1 MQTQVNQLINLYVRL
16 EAVKQRQAGA
26 TPGSATAGALAAQA
40 AALQSQIN
48 GYSAEMRQAALESE
62 KVRTAM
68 DKTALAEAQARDH
81 AAGLKS
87 EVQQTNQFTE
97 RLVSMLGTMVI
108 LRGIREMWSSAKD
121 YAKEYYDQ
129 LNEIQVVTMKSQGD
143 IANLTTKYRQMA
155 SELSVTSREIAS
167 AATTFYRQGLGDAD
181 VDKRLRYTTQYA
193 KIAAMDFKEAADLIT
208 ATSNSMKDQI
218 QGDIQRV
225 TDVFIYLGD
234 NAGTSAQEVGTA
246 MQKTA
251 ASAANFGVEF
261 EWLGAYIATVSET
274 TRQAAEV
281 VGTSMNA
288 IMARLH
294 SIKTTGFNQED
305 ETKIND
311 VAKAL
316 ATIDVQ
322 LLKSNGDWR
331 DMTDIFEDVAAK
343 WEDLNGKQKSY
354 IATAVAGTRQQNTFI
369 ALMNDMSK
377 GAEGGSRAFE
387 LYNGAINASG
397 TTLQKYAIWEDSVE
411 AANNRLT
418 ASMEELYT
426 RFMNGDAMKGF
437 YNALSGVV
445 SGIYHLTDAT
455 GGLNII
461 LPILAAAIALVG
473 HAMTTTAA
481 SGGVLNVVLTTFEAH
496 PIIMAITGVIAVITL
511 LGTAFSELKTK
522 AEQYQESMD
531 RLTKSHESLENIK
544 ELKTQ
549 FDEMKE
555 SVSSGKSSMDDY
567 KTLLESLSGVSPV
580 AAQAVADFNK
590 GLLTHSEML
599 GIVNDELE
607 KMIGLEQK
615 ISAANALD
623 ALRNFTPSTINGE
636 TMAKLTKYG
645 FDPSN
650 PETLYDALHASFA
663 KLDATS
669 ELKQAAVEAGKSL
682 GLVGEQG
689 FWAIANP
696 EAYGLN
702 LQDYAKPIADQIWA
716 RIFQID
722 IGSLQE
728 TINQE
733 AKTAVALAREA
744 LGGAIG
750 ENTVEAG
757 LLDDYLMNILAG
769 EDGVISG
776 EELQNAGSTLANIVS
791 DWLVNGF
798 DIADLSNAKEAY
810 RRFISGFLTDAQDD
824 MFESMMANNPE
835 FGADFIKMINDA
847 LASGLNYKQ
856 IAGLM
861 SGSSDWT
868 NLGEMVRQNIM
879 NSLEDVFDG
888 SQDYL
893 DYWARHLSSEID
905 DATAIALYQALANGG
920 SVDDLLKELQGEGTV
935 AEAIARFLAGTS
947 KGEEGGAVEEA
958 TDGMIK
964 TLDKATSDIRGRI
977 DMLKSVQQELKD
989 GASFGSLDMDDKL
1002 ELLEQYPQLAAFVG
1016 DSAQLLTNIEQLI
1029 DTENEKLSEATRE
1042 FLLTNENFFQNLD
1055 LSSLGFETKGAAE
1068 NLGDFID
1075 GLTSLEDKQA
1085 VNAFLDKMIA
1095 NILGVKDATED
1106 AGTSVSDFVSKVKSS
1121 AGNLES
1127 INSYIK
1133 ALRGADST
1141 NPLSASTLTEMIKKY
1156 PQLMALMGD
1165 TKAMITELGAIGR
1178 READNIASTF
1188 NSFIMGSEEVM
1199 KNSPFKEYMSDSI
1212 RTLSD
1217 FVNSLD
1223 ASAPE
1228 LAQVGDYAKQAS
1240 IQGLAL
1246 LGVLDDISKETLGDW
1261 TKFLFPD
1268 ANADLLARP
1277 LVDAAELVKAGWKD
1291 AEEGI
1296 ATVYSGSGWFE
1307 TAGNENGVVVAF
1319 TPILPDG
1326 TVLTEEAV
1334 HDYIDSIVYNATSAQ
1349 DIYDADELGIVLGVD
1364 MDVENVEAAE
1374 DKMTALLELLHQLQE
1389 AYYGTSDAEKSWLQQ
1404 HAEQNAQDS
1413 EDSWAESN
1421 DYRYQVEEMLNALEA
1436 ENGGVQQALEVFNGF
1451 SDKIKEGINKTY
1463 PELVAELYNAESA
1476 LAAQSEEAE
1485 ATGDALQDTTD
1496 DTEDLTQAQ
1505 KELEKALKN
1514 TLKGANSTAFKNT
1527 NQAIRDLKN
1536 GSVSA
1541 ADAFD
1546 KFRGESDNVVKALE
1560 DINDTNA
1567 KMNKGLKPTASDVS
1581 NIAKVLGMSAEEVLG
1596 SWDQIPDK
1604 MQDIIAEGQELYDAM
1619 NQTAVMRILG
1629 VGEADF
1635 SKLMQGIVYVEGE
1648 ASEAVKQLVALGL
1661 FTLEDE
1667 EVKVD
1672 TMIPVLRQA
1681 QGQTWA
1687 VGEETAT
1694 ASLNYKKLVPTANNP
1709 FKNLG
1714 LGSAG
1719 GGSKKSGGG
1728 GGGGGKKGSGSSGK
1742 SSSSSTTKVNKDQTT
1757 EVERMLDLMDQ
1768 RVDIR
1773 SHQQDIYSAYADLF
1787 EEQGKLQGVIAYHE
1801 KEAKA
1806 LNAENKAL
1814 EEDITKIEK
1823 WIAIKTAELAKLD
1836 QSSEDYQTVADD
1848 LDRLQQAH
1856 QDYTKKLIENNE
1868 SIEKLKNSIKDIKD
1882 EIRDMQISLRQ
1893 TIYDAIE
1900 DRENKIKNM
1909 LSGEVDMENTIIDL
1923 LKQRQE
1929 EEHNLST
1936 SLADERI
1943 AALEKERD
1951 LIDEELN
1958 ARKEQAEKEEELAKL
1973 HDLETKLNRIS
1984 ADPTRMK
1991 ERMDLEKQIA
2001 EMRND
2006 MAWEAAE
2013 AEAKA
2018 RQDSID
2024 EQIANIEKYK
2034 EHLEKYYED
2043 LANNPDALIAAM
2055 KEILGGS
2062 DSEIIEWLKNN
2073 DQAFAQATD
2082 ANQKQMV
2089 NNWQDM
2095 LDTMHGR
2102 VKTYWD
2108 EVEQVIA
2115 GGEEH
2120 IIDFL
2125 KENSEEF
2132 AQAGKL
2138 QAEKYVDE
2146 WKKAIEDI
2154 AKAMEAVDAV
2164 TAQSYTTI
2172 AKTTYNAENPGSGG
2186 EQAGVVRAESSKRYA
2201 TGGLVDYTGLAWVDG
2216 TFAQPEALLN
2226 PTQTK
2231 ILQGLVNALETVQVP
2246 QMSALPPEV
2255 VTRTQSNSVGIE
2267 TINVNVEK
2275 LDSDA
2280 DYEEVALR
2288 VCEEIMNQLGQGS
2301 VVGGIR
2307 SSRL

>member
-1 MQTQVNQLINLYVRL
+1 MQTQLNQLINLYVRL
-16 EAVKQRQAGA
+16 ESVKQKQAGA
-26 TPGSATAGALAAQA
+26 TPGSATASALASQA

-48 GYSAEMRQAALESE
+48 GYSAEMRNAALESD
-62 KVRTAM
+62 KVRIAM
-68 DKTALAEAQARDH
+68 DKTAEAEAKARDH
-81 AAGLKS
+81 AAGLKG
-87 EVQQTNQFTE
+87 EVQQTNQLAE

-108 LRGIREMWSSAKD
+108 IRGLREMWSAAQE
-121 YAKEYYDQ
+121 YAKQYYDQ

-155 SELSVTSREIAS
+155 SDLSVTSREIAS
-167 AATTFYRQGLGDAD
+167 AATTFYRQGLSDNE
-181 VDKRLRYTTQYA
+181 VDQRLRYTTQYA
-193 KIAAMDFKEAADLIT
+193 KIAAMDFEEAANLIT

-281 VGTSMNA
+281 VGTSLNA

-316 ATIDVQ
+316 GTIDVQ
-322 LLKSNGDWR
+322 LLKQNGDWR
-331 DMTDIFEDVAAK
+331 DMTDIFNDVAEK
-343 WEDLNGKQKSY
+343 WEGLNGKQQSY

-369 ALMNDMSK
+369 ALMNDLSK
-377 GAEGGSRAFE
+377 KAEDGSRAWE

-397 TTLQKYAIWEDSVE
+397 TTLQKYEVWEESVA

-418 ASMEELYT
+418 ASLEELYA
-426 RFMNGDAMKGF
+426 RFMNGDMLKGF
-437 YNALSGVV
+437 YNTLSSIVT
-445 SGIYHLTDAT
+445 GIYKATDAT

-461 LPILAAAIALVG
+461 LPVLAAGIMLVH
-473 HAMTTTAA
+473 HAMVTTAA
-481 SGGVLNVVLTTFEAH
+481 SGGMLAAVLTTLQAH
-496 PIIMAITGVIAVITL
+496 PVIAALTGIVAAVTL
-511 LGTAFSELKTK
+511 LGVAFSNSQSQAERYKESLDELNK
-522 AEQYQESMD
+522 ARS
-531 RLTKSHESLENIK
+531 SLENLTN
-544 ELKTQ
+544 LKKQ
-549 FDEMKE
+549 FDDMNA
-555 SVSSGKSSMDDY
+555 SVASGESSMSEY
-567 KTLLESLSGVSPV
+567 SGLLSSLSGVSPI
-580 AAQAVADFNK
+580 AAQAVSDFNK
-590 GLLTHSEML
+590 GLITHAEMI
-599 GIVNDELE
+599 GIVNTELE
-607 KMIGLEQK
+607 KMIDLEKQV
-615 ISAANALD
+615 ATENAMD
-623 ALRNFTPSTINGE
+623 ALWSFTPSVTAGE
-636 TMAKLTKYG
+636 SMSRLTRHGYDVS
-645 FDPSN
+645 DPSTAYGALY
-650 PETLYDALHASFA
+650 ETFLTQDY
-663 KLDATS
+663 TS
-669 ELKQAAVEAGKSL
+669 EMMRAADELTGTLKKNVLDILTQGSDNADFEGVAYMMWSKLFQVDKNAV
-682 GLVGEQG
+682 QG
-689 FWAIANP
+689 AIN
-696 EAYGLN
+696 E
-702 LQDYAKPIADQIWA
+702 
-716 RIFQID
+716 
-722 IGSLQE
+722 
-728 TINQE
+728 E
-733 AKTAVALAREA
+733 AKAAVALAIEA
-744 LGGAIG
+744 LGGAVE
-750 ENTVEAG
+750 ENTVESG
-757 LLDDYLMNILAG
+757 MLEDFLMKALAG
-769 EDGVISG
+769 EDGVISA
-776 EELQNAGSTLANIVS
+776 EELANAGPTLGKLVS
-791 DWLVNGF
+791 DWLVNGL
-798 DIADLSNAKEAY
+798 DTASLSDASEAY
-810 RRFISGFLTDAQDD
+810 RRFLSGFMTDAQDA
-824 MFESMMANNPE
+824 MFESMMAGDSE
-835 FGADFIKMINDA
+835 FGADFMKMLNEA
-847 LASGLNYKQ
+847 LAAGLNYQ
-856 IAGLM
+856 DIAGLM

-868 NLGEMVRQNIM
+868 NLGELVRQNIM
-879 NSLEDVFDG
+879 NSLESVFDG
-888 SQDYL
+888 SEDYL
-893 DYWARHLSSEID
+893 GYWAKHLSSDID

-920 SVDDLLKELQGEGTV
+920 SVDALLAELQGEGTV
-935 AEAIARFLAGTS
+935 AEAIARFLTGTS
-947 KGEEGGAVEEA
+947 DGEDGGAVEEA

-964 TLDKATSDIRGRI
+964 TLDKATSDLRGRI
-977 DMLKSVQQELKD
+977 DMLKSVRQELKD
-989 GASFGSLDMDDKL
+989 GTSFGGLDMDDKL
-1002 ELLEQYPQLAAFVG
+1002 ELLEQYPQLASFVG

-1029 DTENEKLSEATRE
+1029 ETENNELSKATRD
-1042 FLLTNENFFQNLD
+1042 FLLTNGDFFQSLD
-1055 LSSLGFETKGAAE
+1055 LSSIGIESKGAAE
-1068 NLGDFID
+1068 NLGDFIE
-1075 GLTSLEDKQA
+1075 TLESVDDQDA
-1085 VNAFLDKMIA
+1085 VNAFLDELIA
-1095 NILGVKDATED
+1095 KILGVKEAAGG
-1106 AGTSVSDFVSKVKSS
+1106 AGTSVSEFVSGVKDS
-1121 AGNLES
+1121 AGNINS

-1133 ALRGADST
+1133 ALRGADED
-1141 NPLSASTLTEMIKKY
+1141 NPMSASTLTEMIKKY

-1165 TKAMITELGAIGR
+1165 TKAMITELGNISS
-1178 READNIASTF
+1178 REGDNIASVF

-1199 KNSPFKEYMSDSI
+1199 KNSPFKEFMSDSV
-1212 RTLSD
+1212 RTLND
-1217 FVNSLD
+1217 FIGSLD
-1223 ASAPE
+1223 ATAPE
-1228 LAQVGDYAKQAS
+1228 LAQVGEYAQQAS

-1246 LGVLDDISKETLGDW
+1246 LGVLDDISKEKLGEW
-1261 TKFLFPD
+1261 MKNLVPD
-1268 ANADLLARP
+1268 ATADMLARP
-1277 LVDAAELVKAGWKD
+1277 VIDAAKLAEAGWKD
-1291 AEEGI
+1291 AGEGI
-1296 ATVYSGSGWFE
+1296 ATVFSSSFSYGKEGD
-1307 TAGNENGVVVAF
+1307 GPKMVVGF

-1326 TVLTEEAV
+1326 TVLSPEAV
-1334 HDYIDSIVYNATSAQ
+1334 GEYIDNIVRNSTSAEEMFA
-1349 DIYDADELGIVLGVD
+1349 ADDLGLLLSVD
-1364 MDVENVEAAE
+1364 TDVESFDTAE
-1374 DKMTALLELLHQLQE
+1374 EKMNYLLELLHQLQD

-1404 HAEQNAQDS
+1404 HSEQNASDS
-1413 EDSWAESN
+1413 EDSWAKSN
-1421 DYRYQVEEMLNALEA
+1421 DYVYQVEEMLNALEA

-1451 SDKIKEGINKTY
+1451 SDKIKEGINKAY
-1463 PELVAELYNAESA
+1463 PELIAQLYNAESA

-1714 LGSAG
+1714 LGGAG
-1719 GGSKKSGGG
+1719 GGKKSGGG
-1728 GGGGGKKGSGSSGK
+1728 GGGGGSRGSGSRGK

-1773 SHQQDIYSAYADLF
+1773 SHQQDIYSSYADLF

-1814 EEDITKIEK
+1814 EKDIAKIEK

-1836 QSSEDYQTVADD
+1836 KSSAEYQTVAED
-1848 LDRLQQAH
+1848 LKRLQEAH
-1856 QDYTKKLIENNE
+1856 QDYTKKIIENNT
-1868 SIEKLKNSIKDIKD
+1868 SIEKLKNSIKEIKD

-2073 DQAFAQATD
+2073 DQTFAQATD

-2095 LDTMHGR
+2095 LDNMHGR

-2120 IIDFL
+2120 IINFL

-2186 EQAGVVRAESSKRYA
+2186 EKAGTVRAESSKRYA

>member
-1 MQTQVNQLINLYVRL
+1 MQTQLNQLINLYVRL
-16 EAVKQRQAGA
+16 ESVKQKQAGA
-26 TPGSATAGALAAQA
+26 TPGSATASALASQA

-48 GYSAEMRQAALESE
+48 GYSAEMRNAALESD
-62 KVRTAM
+62 KVRIAM
-68 DKTALAEAQARDH
+68 DKTAEAEAKARDH
-81 AAGLKS
+81 AAGLKG
-87 EVQQTNQFTE
+87 EVQQTNQLAE
-97 RLVSMLGTMVI
+97 RLVSMIGTMVI
-108 LRGIREMWSSAKD
+108 MRGLREMWSAAQE
-121 YAKEYYDQ
+121 YAKQYYDQ

-167 AATTFYRQGLGDAD
+167 AATTFYRQGLGDNE
-181 VDKRLRYTTQYA
+181 VDQRLRYTTQYA
-193 KIAAMDFKEAADLIT
+193 KIAAMDFEEAANLIT
-208 ATSNSMKDQI
+208 ATSNSMRDQI

-234 NAGTSAQEVGTA
+234 HAGTSAQEVGTA

-281 VGTSMNA
+281 VGTSLNA

-316 ATIDVQ
+316 GTIDVQ
-322 LLKSNGDWR
+322 LLKQNGDWR
-331 DMTDIFEDVAAK
+331 DMTDIFNDVAEK
-343 WEDLNGKQKSY
+343 WEGLNGKQQSY

-369 ALMNDMSK
+369 ALMNDLSK
-377 GAEGGSRAFE
+377 KAEDGSRAWE

-397 TTLQKYAIWEDSVE
+397 TTLQKYEVWEESVA

-418 ASMEELYT
+418 ASLEELYA
-426 RFMNGDAMKGF
+426 RFMNGDMLKGF
-437 YNALSGVV
+437 YNTLSSIVT
-445 SGIYHLTDAT
+445 GIYKATDAT

-461 LPILAAAIALVG
+461 LPVLAAGIMLVH
-473 HAMTTTAA
+473 HAMVTTAA
-481 SGGVLNVVLTTFEAH
+481 SGGMLTAVLTTLQAH
-496 PIIMAITGVIAVITL
+496 PVIAALTGIVAVVTL
-511 LGTAFSELKTK
+511 LGVAFSNSTSQAERYKESLDELNR
-522 AEQYQESMD
+522 ARS
-531 RLTKSHESLENIK
+531 SLENLTN
-544 ELKTQ
+544 LKKQ
-549 FDEMKE
+549 FDDMNA
-555 SVSSGKSSMDDY
+555 SVASGQASMSEY
-567 KTLLESLSGVSPV
+567 SGLLSSLSGVSPI
-580 AAQAVADFNK
+580 AAQAVSDFNK
-590 GLLTHSEML
+590 GLITHAEMI
-599 GIVNDELE
+599 GIVNTELE
-607 KMIGLEQK
+607 KMIDLEKQVA
-615 ISAANALD
+615 SENAMD
-623 ALRNFTPSTINGE
+623 ALWSYTPSVTAGE
-636 TMAKLTKYG
+636 SMSRLTRHGYDVS
-645 FDPSN
+645 DPS
-650 PETLYDALHASFA
+650 T
-663 KLDATS
+663 
-669 ELKQAAVEAGKSL
+669 
-682 GLVGEQG
+682 
-689 FWAIANP
+689 
-696 EAYGLN
+696 AYGALYETF
-702 LQDYAKPIADQIWA
+702 LTQDYTPEMMRVVDELTGTLKKNVLDILTQGSDNADFEGVAYMMWSKL
-716 RIFQID
+716 FQVD
-722 IGSLQE
+722 KNAVQGA
-728 TINQE
+728 INQE
-733 AKTAVALAREA
+733 AKAAVALAIEA
-744 LGGAIG
+744 LGGAV
-750 ENTVEAG
+750 EESTVEAG
-757 LLDDYLMNILAG
+757 LLEDFLMKALAG
-769 EDGVISG
+769 EDGVISA
-776 EELQNAGSTLANIVS
+776 EELANAGPTLGKLVS
-791 DWLVNGF
+791 DWLVNGL
-798 DIADLSNAKEAY
+798 DTASLSDASEAY
-810 RRFISGFLTDAQDD
+810 RRFLSGFMTDAQDA
-824 MFESMMANNPE
+824 MFESMMAGDSE
-835 FGADFIKMINDA
+835 FGADFMKMLNEA
-847 LASGLNYKQ
+847 LTAGLNYQ
-856 IAGLM
+856 DVAGLM
-861 SGSSDWT
+861 SGGTDWT
-868 NLGEMVRQNIM
+868 NLGELVRQNII
-879 NSLEDVFDG
+879 NSLAEVFQEDTDDLDIWADG
-888 SQDYL
+888 LATQ
-893 DYWARHLSSEID
+893 ID
-905 DATAIALYQALANGG
+905 EATAIALYQALSKGDG
-920 SVDDLLKELQGEGTV
+920 ITKFLDELQNLGEGETV
-935 AEAIARFLAGTS
+935 ADAVARFLAGS
-947 KGEEGGAVEEA
+947 SDGEGGGEGGIQGAA
-958 TDGMIK
+958 DGMIQ
-964 TLDKATSDIRGRI
+964 TLDKATSDLRGRI

-1002 ELLEQYPQLAAFVG
+1002 ELLEQYPQLASFVG

-1029 DTENEKLSEATRE
+1029 ETENTKLSEATKD
-1042 FLLTNENFFQNLD
+1042 FLLTNGDFFKSLD
-1055 LSSLGFETKGAAE
+1055 LSSIGIESKGAAE
-1068 NLGDFID
+1068 NLGDFIKTLD
-1075 GLTSLEDKQA
+1075 SVDDQKA
-1085 VNAFLDKMIA
+1085 VNEFLDELVAK
-1095 NILGVKDATED
+1095 ILGVKEA
-1106 AGTSVSDFVSKVKSS
+1106 AGGAGASVSEFVSGVKDS
-1121 AGNLES
+1121 AGNINS

-1141 NPLSASTLTEMIKKY
+1141 NPMSASTLTEMIKKY

-1165 TKAMITELGAIGR
+1165 TKAMITELGNISR
-1178 READNIASTF
+1178 REGDNIASVF

-1199 KNSPFKEYMSDSI
+1199 KNSPFKEFMSDSV
-1212 RTLSD
+1212 RTLND
-1217 FVNSLD
+1217 FIGSLD
-1223 ASAPE
+1223 ATAPE
-1228 LAQVGDYAKQAS
+1228 LAQVGEYAQQAS

-1246 LGVLDDISKETLGDW
+1246 LGVLDDISKEKLGDW
-1261 TKFLFPD
+1261 MKNLVPD
-1268 ANADLLARP
+1268 ATADMLARP
-1277 LVDAAELVKAGWKD
+1277 VIDAAKLAEAGWKD
-1291 AEEGI
+1291 AGEGI
-1296 ATVYSGSGWFE
+1296 ATVFSSSFSYGKEGD
-1307 TAGNENGVVVAF
+1307 GPKMVVGF

-1326 TVLTEEAV
+1326 TVLSPEAV
-1334 HDYIDSIVYNATSAQ
+1334 GEYIDNIVRNSTSAEEMFA
-1349 DIYDADELGIVLGVD
+1349 ADDLGLLLSVD
-1364 MDVENVEAAE
+1364 TDVESFDTAE
-1374 DKMTALLELLHQLQE
+1374 EKMNYLLELLHQLQD

-1404 HAEQNAQDS
+1404 HAEQNASDS
-1413 EDSWAESN
+1413 EDSWAKSN
-1421 DYRYQVEEMLNALEA
+1421 DYVYQVEEMLNALEA

-1451 SDKIKEGINKTY
+1451 SDKIKEGINKAY
-1463 PELVAELYNAESA
+1463 PELIAQLYNAESA
-1476 LAAQSEEAE
+1476 LAAQSEEAKG
-1485 ATGDALQDTTD
+1485 TGDALQDATD

-1714 LGSAG
+1714 LGTAG
-1719 GGSKKSGGG
+1719 GGKKSGGG
-1728 GGGGGKKGSGSSGK
+1728 GGGGGSRGSGSSKK

-1773 SHQQDIYSAYADLF
+1773 SHQQDIYSSYADLF

-1814 EEDITKIEK
+1814 EKDIEKIEK

-1836 QSSEDYQTVADD
+1836 KSSAEYQTVADD
-1848 LDRLQQAH
+1848 LKRLQEAH
-1856 QDYTKKLIENNE
+1856 QDYTKKIIENNT
-1868 SIEKLKNSIKDIKD
+1868 SIEKLKNSIKEIKD
-1882 EIRDMQISLRQ
+1882 EIRNMQISLRQ

-2073 DQAFAQATD
+2073 DQTFAQATD

-2095 LDTMHGR
+2095 LDNMHGR

-2120 IIDFL
+2120 IINFL

>member
-16 EAVKQRQAGA
+16 EAVKQRQAVA

-48 GYSAEMRQAALESE
+48 GYSAEMRNAALESD
-62 KVRTAM
+62 KVRIAM
-68 DKTALAEAQARDH
+68 DKTAEAEAKARDH
-81 AAGLKS
+81 AAGLKG
-87 EVQQTNQFTE
+87 EVQQTNQLAE

-108 LRGIREMWSSAKD
+108 IRGLREMWSAAQE
-121 YAKEYYDQ
+121 YAKQYYDQ

-167 AATTFYRQGLGDAD
+167 AATTFYRQGLGDNE
-181 VDKRLRYTTQYA
+181 VDQRLRYTTQYA
-193 KIAAMDFKEAADLIT
+193 KIAAMDFEEAANLIT
-208 ATSNSMKDQI
+208 ATSNSMRDQI

-281 VGTSMNA
+281 VGTSLNA

-316 ATIDVQ
+316 GTIDVQ
-322 LLKSNGDWR
+322 LLKQNGDWR
-331 DMTDIFEDVAAK
+331 DMTDIFNDVAEK
-343 WEDLNGKQKSY
+343 WEGLNGKQQSY

-369 ALMNDMSK
+369 ALMNDLSK
-377 GAEGGSRAFE
+377 KAEDGSRAWE

-397 TTLQKYAIWEDSVE
+397 TTLQKYEVWEESVA

-418 ASMEELYT
+418 ASLEELYA
-426 RFMNGDAMKGF
+426 RFMNGDMLKGF
-437 YNALSGVV
+437 YNTLSSIVT
-445 SGIYHLTDAT
+445 GIYKATDAT

-461 LPILAAAIALVG
+461 LPVLAAGIMLVH
-473 HAMTTTAA
+473 HAMVTTAA
-481 SGGVLNVVLTTFEAH
+481 SGGMLTAVLTTLQAH
-496 PIIMAITGVIAVITL
+496 PVIAALTGIVAAVTL
-511 LGTAFSELKTK
+511 LGVAFSNSQSQAERYKESLDELNR
-522 AEQYQESMD
+522 ARS
-531 RLTKSHESLENIK
+531 SLENLTN
-544 ELKTQ
+544 LKKQ
-549 FDEMKE
+549 FDDMNV
-555 SVSSGKSSMDDY
+555 SVASGEASMSEY
-567 KTLLESLSGVSPV
+567 SGLLSSLSGVSPI
-580 AAQAVADFNK
+580 AAQAVSDFNK
-590 GLLTHSEML
+590 GLITHAEMI
-599 GIVNDELE
+599 GIVNTELE
-607 KMIGLEQK
+607 KMIDLEKQV
-615 ISAANALD
+615 ATENAMD
-623 ALRNFTPSTINGE
+623 ALWSFTPSVTAGE
-636 TMAKLTKYG
+636 SMSRLTRHGYDVS
-645 FDPSN
+645 DPS
-650 PETLYDALHASFA
+650 TAYGALHETF
-663 KLDATS
+663 LTQDYTS
-669 ELKQAAVEAGKSL
+669 EMMRAADELTGTLKKNVLDILTQGSDNADFEGVAYMMWSKLFQVDKNAV
-682 GLVGEQG
+682 QG
-689 FWAIANP
+689 AIN
-696 EAYGLN
+696 E
-702 LQDYAKPIADQIWA
+702 
-716 RIFQID
+716 
-722 IGSLQE
+722 
-728 TINQE
+728 E
-733 AKTAVALAREA
+733 AKAAVALAIEA
-744 LGGAIG
+744 LGGAVE

-757 LLDDYLMNILAG
+757 MLEDFLMKALAG
-769 EDGVISG
+769 EDGVISA
-776 EELQNAGSTLANIVS
+776 EELANAGPTLGKLVS
-791 DWLVNGF
+791 DWLVNGL
-798 DIADLSNAKEAY
+798 DTASLSDASEAY
-810 RRFISGFLTDAQDD
+810 RRFLSGFMTDAQDA
-824 MFESMMANNPE
+824 MFESMMAGDSE
-835 FGADFIKMINDA
+835 FGADFMRMLNEA
-847 LASGLNYKQ
+847 LTAGLNYQ
-856 IAGLM
+856 DVADLM
-861 SGSSDWT
+861 SGGTDWT
-868 NLGEMVRQNIM
+868 NLGELVRQNIM
-879 NSLEDVFDG
+879 NSLESVFDG
-888 SQDYL
+888 SEDYL
-893 DYWARHLSSEID
+893 KYWAKHLSSDID

-920 SVDDLLKELQGEGTV
+920 SVDDLLAELQGEGTV
-935 AEAIARFLAGTS
+935 AEAIARFLTGTS
-947 KGEEGGAVEEA
+947 DGEDGGAVEEA

-964 TLDKATSDIRGRI
+964 TLDKATSDLRGRI

-989 GASFGSLDMDDKL
+989 GTSFGGLDMDDRL
-1002 ELLEQYPQLAAFVG
+1002 ELLEQYPQLASFVG

-1029 DTENEKLSEATRE
+1029 ETENNELSKATRD
-1042 FLLTNENFFQNLD
+1042 FLLTNGDFFQSLD
-1055 LSSLGFETKGAAE
+1055 LSSIGIESKGAAE
-1068 NLGDFID
+1068 NLGDFIE
-1075 GLTSLEDKQA
+1075 TLESVDDQDA
-1085 VNAFLDKMIA
+1085 VNAFLDELIA
-1095 NILGVKDATED
+1095 KILGVKEAAGG
-1106 AGTSVSDFVSKVKSS
+1106 AGTSVSEFVSGVKNS
-1121 AGNLES
+1121 AGNIDS

-1133 ALRGADST
+1133 ALRGTDED
-1141 NPLSASTLTEMIKKY
+1141 NPMSASTLTEMIKKY
-1156 PQLMALMGD
+1156 PQLMALIDD
-1165 TKAMITELGAIGR
+1165 TEAMITELGAISR
-1178 READNIASTF
+1178 REGDNIASVF

-1199 KNSPFKEYMSDSI
+1199 KNSPFKEFMSDSV
-1212 RTLSD
+1212 RTLND
-1217 FVNSLD
+1217 FIGSLD
-1223 ASAPE
+1223 ATAPE
-1228 LAQVGDYAKQAS
+1228 LAQVGEYAQQAS

-1246 LGVLDDISKETLGDW
+1246 LGVLDDIGKEKLGEW
-1261 TKFLFPD
+1261 MKHLVPD
-1268 ANADLLARP
+1268 ATADMLARP
-1277 LVDAAELVKAGWKD
+1277 VIDAAKLAEAGWED
-1291 AEEGI
+1291 AGEGI
-1296 ATVYSGSGWFE
+1296 ATVFSSSFSYGKEGD
-1307 TAGNENGVVVAF
+1307 GPRMVVGF

-1326 TVLTEEAV
+1326 TVLSPEAV
-1334 HDYIDSIVYNATSAQ
+1334 GEYIDNIVRNSTSAEEM
-1349 DIYDADELGIVLGVD
+1349 YAADDLGLLLSVD
-1364 MDVENVEAAE
+1364 TDVESFDTAE
-1374 DKMTALLELLHQLQE
+1374 EKMNYLLELLHQLQD

-1404 HAEQNAQDS
+1404 HAEQNASDS
-1413 EDSWAESN
+1413 EDSWAKSN
-1421 DYRYQVEEMLNALEA
+1421 DYVYQVEEMLNALEA

-1451 SDKIKEGINKTY
+1451 SDKIKEGINKAY
-1463 PELVAELYNAESA
+1463 PELIAQLYNAESA
-1476 LAAQSEEAE
+1476 LAAQSEEAKG
-1485 ATGDALQDTTD
+1485 TGDALQDATD

-1505 KELEKALKN
+1505 KELEKSLKN

-1629 VGEADF
+1629 VGDADF

-1714 LGSAG
+1714 LGTAG

-1728 GGGGGKKGSGSSGK
+1728 GGGGGKKGSGSSKK
-1742 SSSSSTTKVNKDQTT
+1742 SSSSSATKVNKDQTT

-1773 SHQQDIYSAYADLF
+1773 SHQQSIYSAYADLF

-1814 EEDITKIEK
+1814 EKDIAKIEK

-1836 QSSEDYQTVADD
+1836 KSSAEYKTVAED
-1848 LDRLQQAH
+1848 LQRLQEAH
-1856 QDYTKKLIENNE
+1856 QDYTKKIIENNT
-1868 SIEKLKNSIKDIKD
+1868 SIEKLKNSIKEIKD

-2073 DQAFAQATD
+2073 DQTFAQATD

-2095 LDTMHGR
+2095 LDNMHGR

-2120 IIDFL
+2120 IINFL
-2125 KENSEEF
+2125 KENSEDF

-2154 AKAMEAVDAV
+2154 AKALEAVNAV
-2164 TAQSYTTI
+2164 TAESYTTI
-2172 AKTTYNAENPGSGG
+2172 ASSTYNAENPGSGG
-2186 EQAGVVRAESSKRYA
+2186 EQAGMVRPESSKRYA
-2201 TGGLVDYTGLAWVDG
+2201 NGGLVDYTGLAWVDG